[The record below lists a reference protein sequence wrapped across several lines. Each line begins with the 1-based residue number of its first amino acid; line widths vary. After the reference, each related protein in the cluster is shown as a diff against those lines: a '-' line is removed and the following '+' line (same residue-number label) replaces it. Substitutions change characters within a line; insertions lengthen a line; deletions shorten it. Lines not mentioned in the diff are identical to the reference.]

1 MSKFFVICFWPSW
14 NYVNKSQTLTHTH
27 KDTCLDNVIVKVKE
41 QQQNENNF
49 KHKQQQQAKL
59 TDTTDVRQKLHISA
73 SRTHTYTVCLSITVS
88 AVACL
93 ALVPSLGCACVVGW
107 RKLMHCC
114 LHIHTPPYIH
124 KYIYKRNIY
133 IYIYI
138 GPFVVF
144 VKVTRIFHF
153 FLFFFSLHFCI

>member
-1 MSKFFVICFWPSW
+1 M
-14 NYVNKSQTLTHTH
+14 
-27 KDTCLDNVIVKVKE
+27 KVKE

-73 SRTHTYTVCLSITVS
+73 SRTHIYTVCLSITVS

-133 IYIYI
+133 IFISAHLLFLWRWRGFFTFFYFFSHCTFAFRIYSPGFAALIHTHTHSHITYNANIYI
-138 GPFVVF
+138 FIVYI
-144 VKVTRIFHF
+144 KIH
-153 FLFFFSLHFCI
+153 I